1 MAQVLDSN
9 KNLQKVLYYGY
20 GGAGILQAVICPGK
34 VQKRNM
40 YIPTSQPAMPMQ
52 VRQDLQDVSMKIW

>member
-9 KNLQKVLYYGY
+9 KNLQKVLYYVM
-20 GGAGILQAVICPGK
+20 AAPGILQAVICPGK

>member
-1 MAQVLDSN
+1 MVMAVP
-9 KNLQKVLYYGY
+9 
-20 GGAGILQAVICPGK
+20 GILQVVICPGK

-52 VRQDLQDVSMKIW
+52 VRQDLQDVSMKTW